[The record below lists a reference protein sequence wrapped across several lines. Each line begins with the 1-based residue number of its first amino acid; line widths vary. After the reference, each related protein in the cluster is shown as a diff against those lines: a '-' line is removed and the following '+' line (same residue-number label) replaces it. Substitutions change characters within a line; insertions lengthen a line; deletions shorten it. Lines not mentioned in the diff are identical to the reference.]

1 MHLKADVVAPQFDAD
16 ILKSDRALVNKK
28 AGLKS
33 QTHRGGGAVYYV
45 INKKICVV
53 CFRVADM
60 PTPKVPSVQ
69 GRCTYCGTPVWVAK
83 KSPVAP
89 PKVCAHCMDLE
100 DHMKS
105 ERRDRRGRRYQ
116 IH

>member
-28 AGLKS
+28 AGPKS

-89 PKVCAHCMDLE
+89 PKVLCSLH
-100 DHMKS
+100 
-105 ERRDRRGRRYQ
+105 GP
-116 IH
+116 